1 MSVEEKVGEALSAP
15 TAPRKIDLKVDIQKT
30 GPCKKRVKVGVPRS
44 EIDRNLNTSIRELI
58 ATADVPGFRKG
69 RVPRS
74 LIEKRFRQEVGG
86 QVLQRV
92 LMQSLEQLAEEH
104 NLDAINE
111 PDLDIEDLVIPESGD
126 FEFEFEVEVR
136 PEFDLPDYSTLKIKR
151 PVGLVTDADIDKYIN
166 RRRRDLGSTSD
177 ELPGPAQAEDM
188 VWCNIRTLV
197 NGEEVGRRSRV
208 LIVLRPEV
216 DFYDAQILGLDKLLA
231 GAVVGDVRETTC
243 TISAEATTPDL
254 RGETATVSFEVAE
267 IRRREPADDEKLLGL
282 MLCQSNSDLRA
293 HVQDLLQKQV
303 EYRQRQAVREQ
314 VLEQIAATADWELP
328 DNLVLRQV
336 ENALRREGLEM
347 REAGYT
353 DDQIESRLAQVR
365 RNQITETRQALK
377 QHFILDKLATVE
389 QIECEPADKESEI
402 VNIARQSGDSPR
414 KVRSQLE
421 RRGLME
427 NLEAQIRERKAVD
440 FLLRK
445 VSYEDVPDDI
455 ALEENTWATRV
466 PLAEVSLTPAED
478 LADEAGA

>member
-1 MSVEEKVGEALSAP
+1 M
-15 TAPRKIDLKVDIQKT
+15 KVDIQKT

-151 PVGLVTDADIDKYIN
+151 PVGQVTDADVDRYIS

-254 RGETATVSFEVAE
+254 RGETATVSFEVAA

-282 MLCQSNSDLRA
+282 MSCQSNSELRA

-353 DDQIESRLAQVR
+353 DDQVESRLAQVR
-365 RNQITETRQALK
+365 RNQITETRQ
-377 QHFILDKLATVE
+377 
-389 QIECEPADKESEI
+389 
-402 VNIARQSGDSPR
+402 R
-414 KVRSQLE
+414 
-421 RRGLME
+421 
-427 NLEAQIRERKAVD
+427 
-440 FLLRK
+440 
-445 VSYEDVPDDI
+445 
-455 ALEENTWATRV
+455 
-466 PLAEVSLTPAED
+466 
-478 LADEAGA
+478 

>member
-1 MSVEEKVGEALSAP
+1 MEEQIGEALSAP
-15 TAPRKIDLKVDIQKT
+15 TAPRKIDLKVEIQKT
-30 GPCKKRVKVGVPRS
+30 GPCKKRVKVGVPRA

-74 LIEKRFRQEVGG
+74 LVEKRFRQEVGG

-151 PVGLVTDADIDKYIN
+151 PVGQVSDADVTAFLN
-166 RRRRDLGSTSD
+166 RRRRDLGATSK
-177 ELPGPAQAEDM
+177 ELPGPAEANDM

-197 NGEEVGRRSRV
+197 NGDEVGRRSRV

-216 DFYDAQILGLDKLLA
+216 DFNDARVLGLDKLLA
-231 GAVVGDVRETTC
+231 GAVVGDIRETTC
-243 TISAEATTPDL
+243 TISAEATTPEL
-254 RGETATVSFEVAE
+254 RGETGTVSFEVVE
-267 IRRREPADDEKLLGL
+267 IRRREPAQDDKLLASMG
-282 MLCQSNSDLRA
+282 CQSAAELEASARD
-293 HVQDLLQKQV
+293 VLQKQL

-314 VLEQIAATADWELP
+314 VLHQIAATADWELP

-347 REAGYT
+347 REAGYS
-353 DDQIESRLAQVR
+353 DDQVESRLAQVR

-445 VSYEDVPDDI
+445 VSYEDVPDQVT
-455 ALEENTWATRV
+455 AEENTWATRV
-466 PLAEVSLTPAED
+466 PLAEVSLTPAD
-478 LADEAGA
+478 DQADGAAE